1 MHNSPV
7 LDLIIPLIVV
17 LAVALL
23 LLRFN
28 LSQLFR
34 VYSVVKTATIA
45 TLKIVFGLL
54 ICGAAAMV
62 FRIASHFITWTD
74 SPNIS
79 VFVLGIVLT
88 IAGYGLMTI
97 FEALPG
103 IIPARIANEPGRS
116 RLAERDEMRHTL

>member
-23 LLRFN
+23 LLRF
-28 LSQLFR
+28 SAQLYR
-34 VYSVVKTATIA
+34 VYSVVKIATIA
-45 TLKIVFGLL
+45 ILKIGFGLL
-54 ICGAAAMV
+54 VCGAAAMV
-62 FRIASHFITWTD
+62 FRIASTFITWTD

-79 VFVLGIVLT
+79 VFVIGIVLI

-97 FEALPG
+97 FEALP
-103 IIPARIANEPGRS
+103 
-116 RLAERDEMRHTL
+116 